1 MENKLYTAVEADEF
15 TLAFQPLIDLT
26 TTRTIGV
33 EALIRWPQEDGS
45 YISPGE
51 FIPIAEETGLILRI
65 GSWVMREALTALQRW
80 RSEGYTQLQM
90 AVNLAIGQLWQPGLV
105 QDTVNLL
112 DQLNIPPSALKVEL
126 TEGSLMSD
134 VQRMEM
140 IVKEFRQADI
150 EVAIDDFG
158 TGYSSLARLRSL
170 PITTLKIDRSF
181 LFGTPD
187 DQSAV
192 KMVNTI
198 RQMAES
204 LGIQALAEGIET
216 KEQWRMLQALGCP
229 LGQGFYFARP
239 MKEATFLEKLRA
251 EN

>member
-1 MENKLYTAVEADEF
+1 
-15 TLAFQPLIDLT
+15 
-26 TTRTIGV
+26 
-33 EALIRWPQEDGS
+33 
-45 YISPGE
+45 
-51 FIPIAEETGLILRI
+51 
-65 GSWVMREALTALQRW
+65 MREALTALQRW
-80 RSEGYTQLQM
+80 RSEGHTHLQM

-105 QDTVNLL
+105 QEIVNLL

-134 VQRMEM
+134 VQCMEG
-140 IVKEFRQADI
+140 IIKEFRQADI

-181 LFGTPD
+181 LCGTPD
-187 DQSAV
+187 NQSAV
-192 KMVNTI
+192 KMVTTI
-198 RQMAES
+198 QRMAES

-216 KEQWRMLQALGCP
+216 EEQWRMLQALGCP

-239 MKEATFLEKLRA
+239 LA
-251 EN
+251 ESDLLTRLVAES

>member
-1 MENKLYTAVEADEF
+1 MENRLHTAVEMGEF
-15 TLAFQPLIDLT
+15 QLAFQPLIDLT
-26 TTRTIGV
+26 STRTVGV
-33 EALIRWPQEDGS
+33 EALIRWPQPDGS
-45 YISPGE
+45 FISPGE
-51 FIPIAEETGLILRI
+51 FIPIAEETGLIIRI
-65 GSWVMREALTALQRW
+65 GNWVMREALTALQRW
-80 RSEGYTQLQM
+80 RQEGFTNLQM
-90 AVNLAIGQLWQPGLV
+90 AVNLAIAQLWQPGLV
-105 QDTVNLL
+105 QSTVNLL
-112 DQLNIPPSALKVEL
+112 EQLDIPPAALKVEL

-134 VQRMEM
+134 VQRMEG
-140 IVKEFRQADI
+140 IVKDFRQANI

-181 LFGTPD
+181 LFSTPD
-187 DQSAV
+187 NENAV

-198 RQMAES
+198 RQMADS

-239 MKEATFLEKLRA
+239 MTETDLLARLADER
-251 EN
+251 